1 MDPSLSGET
10 PTMPSLTIDEPVA
23 AGSSDYKETTVKQAA
38 VVITEGLPPVS
49 TKLLEKI
56 QKWEFIELASLLTHD
71 APSRSDTLTISQ
83 DGRSMI
89 LRPQEESLGRKK
101 INDIPSWIQA
111 FSIYT
116 AALAASEK
124 TSSDHFKGLM
134 AHMYLMIQ
142 IARDLE
148 GSVWLQYDREFRI
161 WAAAKG
167 VKVWGEL
174 NLSIYGRCLAA
185 NQKPPSISNAMSNPT
200 QQKRPHDKKGKG
212 NCCYKWNFDGSCR
225 KPASVCRYLHVCH
238 FCGED
243 HRAMECPSP
252 VPKFSRNY

>member
-1 MDPSLSGET
+1 
-10 PTMPSLTIDEPVA
+10 
-23 AGSSDYKETTVKQAA
+23 
-38 VVITEGLPPVS
+38 
-49 TKLLEKI
+49 
-56 QKWEFIELASLLTHD
+56 
-71 APSRSDTLTISQ
+71 
-83 DGRSMI
+83 
-89 LRPQEESLGRKK
+89 
-101 INDIPSWIQA
+101 
-111 FSIYT
+111 
-116 AALAASEK
+116 
-124 TSSDHFKGLM
+124 M

-142 IARDLE
+142 IARDLG

-185 NQKPPSISNAMSNPT
+185 NQKPPTISNAMSNPT
-200 QQKRPHDKKGKG
+200 QQKRPHDRKGKG

-243 HRAMECPSP
+243 HRARECPSP
-252 VPKFSRNY
+252 VPKFSRSY